1 MTKKRTLLRQF
12 TSKNVAKMKNFPS
25 IKSLI
30 MAKKI
35 TKEKTE
41 DYPLFSEKTEPSEHS
56 EFSDNSED
64 NNHDCKR

>member
-1 MTKKRTLLRQF
+1 
-12 TSKNVAKMKNFPS
+12 MKNFPS

-35 TKEKTE
+35 TKERAE
-41 DYPLFSEKTEPSEHS
+41 DYPLFSEKTEQLEHS
-56 EFSDNSED
+56 EFPDNPEE